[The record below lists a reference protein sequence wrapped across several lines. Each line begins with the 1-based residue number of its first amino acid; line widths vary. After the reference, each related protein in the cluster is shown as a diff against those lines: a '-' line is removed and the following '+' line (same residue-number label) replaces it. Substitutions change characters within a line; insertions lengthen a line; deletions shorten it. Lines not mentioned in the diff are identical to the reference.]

1 MSLAVS
7 ELSAYSH
14 GVSTTAEGRTLW
26 RVWAPGKK
34 VSLVTWPGGA
44 RREET
49 MRPLKF
55 GYFELE
61 TEAAPE
67 GLRYA
72 FRVAG
77 CDLDLPDPA
86 TRWQPDGVHKP
97 SAVLKPEGFVWHDA
111 DWKGLPQSALAIY
124 ELHVGTFTPEGTF
137 DAIIPRLRELAE
149 LGVTAL
155 EIMPVSQ
162 FPGARNWGYDGV
174 HPFAVQN
181 TYGGPH
187 GLARLVDAAHQQ
199 GLAVLLDAVYN
210 HFGPEGNYV
219 GQFGPYFTDRY
230 HTPWGKALNFDGYD
244 SDPLRKFVID
254 NACQWIRDFHL
265 DGLRLDA
272 VQTIFDE
279 SGCHILAEIEA
290 AVEEVSAQT
299 GRTAVIIAETDQ
311 NDRRLIDAREQGG
324 YGVAGVWADDL
335 HHSIH
340 SLVTG
345 QTDGYYLD
353 FGQPEHL
360 VKSLN
365 EGFCYDGCWSEFRR
379 RRHGNRAADLPR
391 ERFVTC
397 IQNHDQVGNR
407 PLGDR
412 LGTLATP
419 AGQRLAAAVHLL
431 SPYTPLLFM
440 GEEYGE
446 TRPFPFFCSFLD
458 KGLIEAV
465 RRGRK
470 AEFSSLSF
478 NWKGEIPDPQGE
490 QTFAS
495 AVLSWDW
502 AGDKQRQGLRRLY
515 QILLSARKVCPA
527 LVDRSHTRARAVGNL
542 LILERGDRSRSCLT
556 VWANLSSAPLA
567 VSETFP
573 TGSRWILSTAEERFG
588 GSGRIGGSVTELAA
602 HEVLVWGEGDWFKE
616 SE

>member
-7 ELSAYSH
+7 GLSAYSH
-14 GVSTTAEGRTLW
+14 GVSTTPEGRTLW

-34 VSLVTWPGGA
+34 VRLVTWPGGS
-44 RREET
+44 RREDA
-49 MRPLKF
+49 MRPLQF
-55 GYFELE
+55 GFFEFE
-61 TEAAPE
+61 TEAVPE

-97 SAVLKPEGFVWHDA
+97 SAVLNPEGFDWHDA
-111 DWKGLPQSALAIY
+111 DWKGLPQSALVIY

-137 DAIIPRLRELAE
+137 DAVIPRLPQLME

-174 HPFAVQN
+174 HPYAAQN

-199 GLAVLLDAVYN
+199 GLAVLLDVVYN

-219 GQFGPYFTDRY
+219 SQFGPYFTDRY

-244 SDPLRKFVID
+244 SDAVRKYVVD
-254 NACQWIRDFHL
+254 NACQWIYDFHL

-279 SGCHILAEIEA
+279 SGCHILAEIQA
-290 AVEEVSAQT
+290 AVEEVSKET
-299 GRTAVIIAETDQ
+299 GRTTVIIAETDQ

-324 YGVAGVWADDL
+324 YGMAGVWSDDL

-345 QTDGYYLD
+345 QTDGYYQD
-353 FGQPEHL
+353 FGRPEHL
-360 VKSLN
+360 VKSLKS
-365 EGFCYDGCWSEFRR
+365 GFCYDGCWSEFRR
-379 RRHGNRAADLPR
+379 RRHGNWAADLPR

-412 LGTLATP
+412 LATLATP
-419 AGQRLAAAVHLL
+419 AAQRLAAAVHLL
-431 SPYTPLLFM
+431 SPFTPLLYM

-458 KGLIEAV
+458 KGLIDAV

-478 NWKGEIPDPQGE
+478 QWKGEIPDPQSE

-502 AGDKQRQGLRRLY
+502 AADPQRQGLRKLY
-515 QILLSARKVCPA
+515 QVLLAARKSCPA
-527 LVDRSHTRARAVGNL
+527 LMDRVETRVHAVGNL
-542 LILERGDRSRSCLT
+542 LVMARGPRSGAYLT
-556 VWANLSSAPLA
+556 VWANLSVEPLTVMQPVLA
-567 VSETFP
+567 
-573 TGSRWILSTAEERFG
+573 GDRQLLSTAEVRFG
-588 GSGRIGGSVTELAA
+588 GTGRTTQGPQLAA